1 MLKKVFISLIAI
13 GICSFLIL
21 SCKKTSSLSNT
32 ANTNV
37 HAPSKLLKAILN
49 MGIKIEVTYQDGC
62 YHSHEEYYSNG
73 NIKTRDISCEGT
85 CKFCKVE
92 GVTQVNL
99 VTNDNGNT
107 GLPVPIST
115 QDNFFYGMVGTTA
128 NGSGLVFAVDRTK
141 ISQAAYTRYFNDDF
155 LILANGYMLDD
166 KAYEMLHITR
176 EQQIIPA
183 GTYRLNQDGDLIW
196 WFVSNEQ

>member
-1 MLKKVFISLIAI
+1 
-13 GICSFLIL
+13 
-21 SCKKTSSLSNT
+21 
-32 ANTNV
+32 
-37 HAPSKLLKAILN
+37 
-49 MGIKIEVTYQDGC
+49 
-62 YHSHEEYYSNG
+62 
-73 NIKTRDISCEGT
+73 
-85 CKFCKVE
+85 
-92 GVTQVNL
+92 
-99 VTNDNGNT
+99 
-107 GLPVPIST
+107 
-115 QDNFFYGMVGTTA
+115 MVGTTA